1 MLYLIG
7 IGIYDEKDIS
17 LRGFE
22 TLKDCGKVYAE
33 FYTGI
38 HRANLPALEKSI
50 GREIKKLTRADIEET
65 PDQILES
72 ARNTN
77 TALLIPGDPMV
88 ATTHIDLILRAEKLG
103 IETKV
108 IHSSSIYT
116 AISEIGLQIYKFGK
130 TTSIVS
136 PAPNYFPK
144 TPYEVLKSNLEKDMH
159 TLFLLDIG
167 MTLNEGIRI
176 LIEIEKIERKGIFN
190 EMSPCIGTARLGGDS
205 IVKFGRVKELVGY
218 DFGSCP
224 HSLIVPGKLHFM
236 EKEALDRFI
245 VSPLSIGQ
253 KKCD

>member
-22 TLKDCGKVYAE
+22 TLKGCDEVYAE
-33 FYTGI
+33 FYTGV
-38 HRANLPALEKSI
+38 HRADLPALAKSI
-50 GREIKKLTRADIEET
+50 GRKINILTRREIEEN
-65 PDQILES
+65 PDQIFK
-72 ARNTN
+72 AAKNTN

-88 ATTHIDLILRAEKLG
+88 ATTHIDLVLRAEKLG

-116 AISEIGLQIYKFGK
+116 AISEIGIQIYKFGK
-130 TTSIVS
+130 TTSIVFPTPS
-136 PAPNYFPK
+136 YSPK
-144 TPYEVLKSNLEKDMH
+144 TPYGVLKGNLEQGMH

-176 LIEIEKIERKGIFN
+176 LLEIEKMELKGIFN
-190 EMSPCIGTARLGGDS
+190 ELSPCVGAAHLGGDS
-205 IVKFGRVKELVGY
+205 VIKFGRAKELLDY
-218 DFGSCP
+218 DFGPCP

-236 EKEALDRFI
+236 EKEALDRFK
-245 VSPLSIGQ
+245 VTSSPIGH
-253 KKCD
+253 KCN